1 MKKSLILLISLPIL
15 LFSQEKN
22 KKGDSDSGTTNWNE
36 IKGQILGTVK
46 TDTDNQVL
54 EYATVSLKNTK
65 TDKLIEG
72 TITDKKGK
80 FLFENIAIGEYKLTI
95 SFIGYENRVI
105 NITTTKSKPNYSD
118 NNILISV
125 NTKLLSEVTIEERKA
140 IYETKIDKIVYNAEN
155 DLNDSENDATDVL
168 RKAPLLSVDLD
179 GNVTLRGSKNI
190 KFLVNGKASSF
201 FATDVATALQMIPAD
216 QIKTI
221 EVITSPGAKYDGE
234 GDAGIVNIITKKA
247 IIDGYNA
254 TFNTMTGTK
263 VTRSNFNLNIG
274 KGKFGLSARDGNETL
289 VTNQIKF
296 TVKLFGAT
304 IFDIEGYGEEK
315 YIDDQL
321 ISFSSKTLQND
332 KEKFVNLKLN
342 RKTNKFDI
350 LGSSYNGEASLNNIV
365 GNWWS
370 HNILTT
376 DSQISPISG
385 SVKEQVVTFI
395 RKEKIDLYGKTYD
408 TERFKLNSKDM
419 SLPKDKRLEF
429 EIWYDKENNIIRK
442 VTYSRMGNWEY
453 RVKNIE

>member
-1 MKKSLILLISLPIL
+1 MK
-15 LFSQEKN
+15 
-22 KKGDSDSGTTNWNE
+22 
-36 IKGQILGTVK
+36 
-46 TDTDNQVL
+46 
-54 EYATVSLKNTK
+54 
-65 TDKLIEG
+65 
-72 TITDKKGK
+72 K
-80 FLFENIAIGEYKLTI
+80 FLFLLIFLFISSNSNAHIAHYNNYNKIEMEILRDGEV
-95 SFIGYENRVI
+95 IGY
-105 NITTTKSKPNYSD
+105 NY
-118 NNILISV
+118 
-125 NTKLLSEVTIEERKA
+125 
-140 IYETKIDKIVYNAEN
+140 Y
-155 DLNDSENDATDVL
+155 
-168 RKAPLLSVDLD
+168 
-179 GNVTLRGSKNI
+179 
-190 KFLVNGKASSF
+190 F
-201 FATDVATALQMIPAD
+201 F
-216 QIKTI
+216 K
-221 EVITSPGAKYDGE
+221 
-234 GDAGIVNIITKKA
+234 
-247 IIDGYNA
+247 
-254 TFNTMTGTK
+254 
-263 VTRSNFNLNIG
+263 
-274 KGKFGLSARDGNETL
+274 RDGNETL

-453 RVKNIE
+453 RVKNIEKN